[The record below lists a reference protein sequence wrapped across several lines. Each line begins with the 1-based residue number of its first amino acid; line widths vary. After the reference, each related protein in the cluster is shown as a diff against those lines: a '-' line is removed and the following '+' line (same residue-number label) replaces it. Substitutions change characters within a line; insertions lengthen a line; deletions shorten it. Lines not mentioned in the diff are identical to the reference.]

1 MLPSAA
7 MKLVLL
13 KPVVLLAGL
22 CALSMSFGCEDE
34 EAENSESAEPI
45 LGIMEMPISFRHQPA
60 APNNAIQIEAS
71 PSRLRLDGTTV
82 LEWESGRVPE
92 ASQDGMVIRELAT
105 ALAAAPTRSAAA
117 LSLHANVPYETTGR
131 ILATLQAANVHE
143 AAFAVRAGTSTDPGW
158 LVLPRFEVR
167 EEVDEY
173 YEWPASHTRG
183 WGELDAVWSDMYSA
197 CREDHYVDCAFK
209 AQNIAEGGN
218 MHITLFARGNAV
230 KVDLHRFGAPDPEP
244 TSPSGPEL
252 IEGIAADPAE
262 MVEEAPPAV
271 TAAFT
276 WRFEASVQEDSPL
289 SKTMRP
295 LCGVSPCGVLMVAEG
310 QTQTMRIVSFL
321 GSAFP
326 NGTEAPLVMFQV
338 PR

>member
-1 MLPSAA
+1 M
-7 MKLVLL
+7 
-13 KPVVLLAGL
+13 
-22 CALSMSFGCEDE
+22 
-34 EAENSESAEPI
+34 
-45 LGIMEMPISFRHQPA
+45 
-60 APNNAIQIEAS
+60 
-71 PSRLRLDGTTV
+71 
-82 LEWESGRVPE
+82 
-92 ASQDGMVIRELAT
+92 
-105 ALAAAPTRSAAA
+105 
-117 LSLHANVPYETTGR
+117 SLHANLPYETTTR

-143 AAFAVRAGTSTDPGW
+143 AAFAVRAGTSTDAAW
-158 LVLPRFEVR
+158 MVLPRFEVR
-167 EEVDEY
+167 EEVDEF
-173 YEWPASHTRG
+173 YEWPASHTRA
-183 WGELDAVWSDMYSA
+183 WSELGPVWSDMYSA
-197 CREDHYVDCAFK
+197 CREEHYVDCAFK
-209 AQNIAEGGN
+209 ATNIAEGGN

-244 TSPSGPEL
+244 TRPSGPAL
-252 IEGIAADPAE
+252 IEGIAPDPTE

-326 NGTEAPLVMFQV
+326 NGTEPPLVMFQV
-338 PR
+338 PPR